1 MNGQAAM
8 HFTEALYPGEAFGL
22 MRELNLNPT
31 GPGVE
36 PFLRALQAST
46 DATKAKEEAEEPV
59 DKMDES

>member
-8 HFTEALYPGEAFGL
+8 RFNEALYQGDAFGL

-31 GPGVE
+31 GPGLE

-46 DATKAKEEAEEPV
+46 DAAKAKEEEEEPV

>member
-8 HFTEALYPGEAFGL
+8 HFTEALYQGEAFGL